1 MYKLQDGL
9 KSLNTF
15 LARFK
20 EFKSSPIDVVRYR
33 TASKIYDTFL
43 DFYSCEYS
51 YSSKAGGDV
60 LHEAVLKIAD
70 LYLEARN
77 MNAASSDDFYNIIKE
92 KLLPIYSEIVTYQLL
107 HDTSFW
113 CKNASEESSE
123 FEDSMKMLHFT
134 QEVGKKVRLSRSVN
148 NLVSL
153 FNIEMKCSLSKYT
166 LDCVKYLCQAIESEN
181 SAKLNSYVAT
191 NPYESYV
198 ANSTQ
203 DFYKFMRL
211 DSFSLRVSNTYD
223 MSFCAADDFNLCLP
237 LFLKNL
243 THLRPNGLNM
253 TAAKLVSFNSTVL
266 KNMLPYLNNVNIMVD
281 SEFSPYSF
289 AFLFGNRLEK
299 RNVNIFTLMDMM
311 DKIISIVVKKENYEF
326 KPYKTISIEPEYL
339 TFRSVYI
346 SEDEIN
352 DILDN
357 SNKALSKF
365 KSSVFDNLLLK
376 NDEEVRRPLLP
387 FNPGQL
393 GLVLVSGYV
402 DGLVDEGNGFYHVIK
417 GSVQKRI
424 TPSERIEDGQN
435 IYEEVKGNFTTV
447 KIVTGDGQIRS
458 LY

>member
-15 LARFK
+15 LSRFR
-20 EFKSSPIDVVRYR
+20 EFKGSPIDVIRYR
-33 TASKIYDTFL
+33 TACKVYDILL
-43 DFYSCEYS
+43 DFYSCAYL
-51 YSSKAGGDV
+51 YRSKAGEEV
-60 LHEAVLKIAD
+60 LQEAVSKIAD
-70 LYLEARN
+70 LYLEVRN
-77 MNAASSDDFYNIIKE
+77 MDTANSDDFSTIIKE

-113 CKNASEESSE
+113 CKNASEESSD

-134 QEVGKKVRLSRSVN
+134 EEVGKKIKLSRATN

-153 FNIEMKCSLSKYT
+153 FNIEMKSSLSKYT
-166 LDCVKYLCQAIESEN
+166 MDYVRYLYQSIESEN
-181 SAKLNSYVAT
+181 SAKLNSYVAI
-191 NPYESYV
+191 NPYDSYV
-198 ANSTQ
+198 LNSTQ
-203 DFYKFMRL
+203 EFYKFIRL

-243 THLRPNGLNM
+243 THLRSNGLNM
-253 TAAKLVSFNSTVL
+253 TAAKLISFNSTVL
-266 KNMLPYLNNVNIMVD
+266 KNILPYLSNVNIMVD

-299 RNVNIFTLMDMM
+299 RNVNIFTLMDIM
-311 DKIISIVVKKENYEF
+311 DKIISIIVKKENYEF
-326 KPYKTISIEPEYL
+326 KPYKTISVEPEYL

-365 KSSVFDNLLLK
+365 KSTVIDSLLLK
-376 NDEEVRRPLLP
+376 SDEEVRRPLLP

-402 DGLVDEGNGFYHVIK
+402 DGLIDEGNGFYHAFTQITK
-417 GSVQKRI
+417 SIFCGFSPGKNTCKSV
-424 TPSERIEDGQN
+424 P
-435 IYEEVKGNFTTV
+435 
-447 KIVTGDGQIRS
+447 
-458 LY
+458 